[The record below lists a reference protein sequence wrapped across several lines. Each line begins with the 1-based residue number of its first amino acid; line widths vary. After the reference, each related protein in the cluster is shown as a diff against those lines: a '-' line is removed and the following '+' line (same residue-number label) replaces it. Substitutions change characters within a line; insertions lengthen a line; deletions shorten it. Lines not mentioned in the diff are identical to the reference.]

1 MTVYTYASEGL
12 SKHSLSLLLL
22 YCLRHGHDKP
32 WKQEAGGRGGLPNVR
47 YTGMCHRPGS
57 IFHLQKS
64 RTGPQIFEVLLQ
76 NRPYFLKF
84 LLQNRILFWQS
95 GLQRPGSNVKTSCFH
110 LLFPA
115 VWCLHFCFAKCFKLS
130 ILNWDQFESGHMY
143 SSLNSTWFHHCG

>member
-1 MTVYTYASEGL
+1 MTVYTDASEGL

-32 WKQEAGGRGGLPNVR
+32 WKQEAGGDFLMSGIRVCATDQGRFFTSKNPEQAPNFWSF
-47 YTGMCHRPGS
+47 TPEQA
-57 IFHLQKS
+57 LL
-64 RTGPQIFEVLLQ
+64 FEV
-76 NRPYFLKF
+76 

-115 VWCLHFCFAKCFKLS
+115 AWCLHFCFAKCFKLS